1 MGAYREMWKLIK
13 QDYIVNQWIV
23 LHINELE
30 GGVKLLNILKV
41 LIHSRGFCY
50 TFWLRL
56 CGGGRSFKTFLLV
69 DIASSVIKIWH
80 SNFTSDAIRRRI
92 LYQSW
97 RRCCH

>member
-41 LIHSRGFCY
+41 LIHTY
-50 TFWLRL
+50 T
-56 CGGGRSFKTFLLV
+56 
-69 DIASSVIKIWH
+69 
-80 SNFTSDAIRRRI
+80 
-92 LYQSW
+92 
-97 RRCCH
+97 